1 MKTPLQLT
9 ALAVLCLTSAA
20 AAQDPASPVAD
31 ALRATEQRASRNLV
45 AAAEEIPAGKLAF
58 KPTPAQMSF
67 GDILGHLAGGHDFL
81 CSSIS
86 GTKAPDRTKLGKD
99 ASKEKLIT
107 RLKESFDFCETALAK
122 VDDSNLTAQ
131 VPWFGDRKVSR
142 AHVMLAAAEDWADHY
157 RQLAIYLRLNGKLPP
172 TAKGKQ
178 EE

>member
-1 MKTPLQLT
+1 MTVLVDPPEAQGHGRLWSHVASDESFDELHAFARRLGIPERGFDRDHYDLPAEWYSRAVEAGATP
-9 ALAVLCLTSAA
+9 VTS
-20 AAQDPASPVAD
+20 
-31 ALRATEQRASRNLV
+31 RE
-45 AAAEEIPAGKLAF
+45 
-58 KPTPAQMSF
+58 
-67 GDILGHLAGGHDFL
+67 
-81 CSSIS
+81 
-86 GTKAPDRTKLGKD
+86 
-99 ASKEKLIT
+99 LIT

-157 RQLAIYLRLNGKLPP
+157 SQLAIYLRLNGKLPP